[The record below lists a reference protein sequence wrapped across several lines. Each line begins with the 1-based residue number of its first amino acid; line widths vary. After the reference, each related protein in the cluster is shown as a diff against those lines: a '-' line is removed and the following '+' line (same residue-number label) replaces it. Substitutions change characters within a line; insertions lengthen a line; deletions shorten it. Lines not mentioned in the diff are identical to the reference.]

1 MIAVELLRS
10 SHEVRRPPAS
20 FFAKTTKNR
29 KACKIT
35 ATPAFSALSAN
46 RCDTLGAMEN
56 NVQSPE
62 RLRRFAEL
70 YNALMAER
78 PYMEMLARH
87 TSMKKAEL
95 TDEERI
101 TAERCLKGNCLGEL
115 LGERKKE

>member
-10 SHEVRRPPAS
+10 SHKVRRPPAS

-29 KACKIT
+29 KACKVT
-35 ATPAFSALSAN
+35 AAPVFSALSAN
-46 RCDTLGAMEN
+46 RCDTLSVMEN
-56 NVQSPE
+56 EVQSPE
-62 RLRRFAEL
+62 RLKRFAEL
-70 YNALMAER
+70 YNQLMAER

-95 TDEERI
+95 TVDERI

-115 LGERKKE
+115 LHETEKM